1 MRSFSDAERYTASA
15 LAREDLYFF
24 SRWMF
29 LSRKGFQWRRAR
41 HHQLICDALMRVFTG
56 ECRRLIINIPPR
68 YSKAIDCDTPMWT
81 PAGWVRAGDI
91 AVGDRLLGSDGQWT
105 TVVGVHPQGVK
116 PAFDVRFTDGASLVA
131 CGDHRWA
138 VRLRDKVVGRDWM
151 APWRVKTTDELR
163 GDLHEADGRRKWRIP
178 VLRDTNDADA
188 DLPLDPYLLGCWLG
202 DGTTRGASI
211 TTMDQ
216 EIVSAFAAFDPKP
229 YAHQNGGRATI
240 YGLRRRFSTLLRSLG
255 VFGNK
260 HIPQAY
266 MHASHRQRLALL
278 QGLCDTDG
286 WVAAATGQQGIC
298 FSNQR
303 LSDDVRALICS
314 LGGTWR
320 GFTDLPARGR
330 PSHKTFFLMPAGDV
344 AFRLPRKVER
354 INPRA
359 ERNTPRRFVASIE
372 PVASREMVCFTVD
385 AADHLF
391 CAGRDFVVTHNTE
404 LAVVNF
410 IAWAMGKVPD
420 AEFIHASYSATLA
433 TNNSTQIRA
442 LVQHEA
448 YRAIFPGLGLASD
461 AQHHWKTTAG
471 GVMYATGTG
480 GTITGFGAGKHRD
493 GFGGCF
499 PVGTRVWTESG
510 LMPIDRIVRQRL
522 GVRVWSYDYAGR
534 MVLRPVIGWHENPP
548 NAIVRVEFDDGAAVE
563 CTPDH
568 RFWTQNRGWVRAD
581 SLREDDRLPCV
592 RGGVESLDH
601 VRVDADG
608 GGGWLDASAILPAG
622 PIGPVRQGQIC
633 LGAGQDRSGVGGDSA
648 LSGYVEPAGNGCP
661 GIAAPDL
668 VDHSCGY
675 TMAPSQHGGLHSGA
689 VVDGQRLIISEQGA
703 RMGFGLAEGAVGLA
717 ISDVRGP
724 AVIPEVGESVVL
736 GVAVGVADVCPI
748 RAWSDESEK
757 DQRMHA
763 GEFDDGAARQADSQV
778 PAGFL
783 GGAQDL
789 PGLFPD
795 LPGAAFGDQSILA
808 ADTSSIADRVGAF
821 VSGYRRPVLVR
832 YVRHDESTFCL
843 TVKEHHNF
851 TVEHGL
857 VVKNC
862 IIIDDPHKAD
872 EARSDVVR
880 QGVLD
885 WFQTTLESRKNSP
898 DTPIIVIM
906 QRLHED
912 DLAGWLLRGGNG
924 ERWEHLCLPV
934 WNEDGTPLWP
944 EKHDAEELQRMEAA
958 APYVFAGQYLQ
969 RPAPPDGGVFKPD
982 QLTVVD
988 AVPTG
993 VRWVRGWDFGSTTDG
1008 DPTAG
1013 GKLGL
1018 LPDGRYI
1025 IGDMVWMQAGPDER
1039 DAALRNTAAR
1049 DGKPVRISI
1058 PQDPGQAGKTQVL
1071 YLTRQLAGYTVRSS
1085 PESGDKITRAEPF
1098 ASQVNVGNV
1107 LMLRA
1112 PWNDAL
1118 VSEMRLF
1125 PNGAHDDRIDSLS
1138 RAFAELESGPR
1149 IAPVAPGGDTRVS
1162 PWRG

>member
-1 MRSFSDAERYTASA
+1 MRSFNDAERYAASA

-29 LSRKGFQWRRAR
+29 LRRKGFQWRRAR

-68 YSKAIDCDTPMWT
+68 YSK
-81 PAGWVRAGDI
+81 
-91 AVGDRLLGSDGQWT
+91 
-105 TVVGVHPQGVK
+105 
-116 PAFDVRFTDGASLVA
+116 
-131 CGDHRWA
+131 
-138 VRLRDKVVGRDWM
+138 
-151 APWRVKTTDELR
+151 
-163 GDLHEADGRRKWRIP
+163 
-178 VLRDTNDADA
+178 
-188 DLPLDPYLLGCWLG
+188 
-202 DGTTRGASI
+202 
-211 TTMDQ
+211 
-216 EIVSAFAAFDPKP
+216 
-229 YAHQNGGRATI
+229 
-240 YGLRRRFSTLLRSLG
+240 
-255 VFGNK
+255 
-260 HIPQAY
+260 
-266 MHASHRQRLALL
+266 
-278 QGLCDTDG
+278 
-286 WVAAATGQQGIC
+286 
-298 FSNQR
+298 
-303 LSDDVRALICS
+303 
-314 LGGTWR
+314 
-320 GFTDLPARGR
+320 
-330 PSHKTFFLMPAGDV
+330 
-344 AFRLPRKVER
+344 
-354 INPRA
+354 
-359 ERNTPRRFVASIE
+359 
-372 PVASREMVCFTVD
+372 
-385 AADHLF
+385 
-391 CAGRDFVVTHNTE
+391 TE

-448 YRAIFPGLGLASD
+448 YREIFPGLGLASD

-499 PVGTRVWTESG
+499 PVGTRVWTEWG
-510 LMPIDRIVRQRL
+510 LVPIDRIVRQRMD
-522 GVRVWSYDYAGR
+522 VRVWAYDYAGR
-534 MVLRPVIGWHENPP
+534 MVLRPVTGWHENPP
-548 NAIVRVEFDDGAAVE
+548 NAIVRASFDDGSKVE

-568 RFWTQNRGWVRAD
+568 RFWTENRGWVRAD

-592 RGGVESLDH
+592 RSGVEGLDH
-601 VRVDADG
+601 VGVDSEG
-608 GGGWLDASAILPAG
+608 IGCRLDASPILPPG
-622 PIGPVRQGQIC
+622 PVGPVRQSQIG
-633 LGAGQDRSGVGGDSA
+633 LSTGQDRAGVGGDTAQGGHVCSA
-648 LSGYVEPAGNGCP
+648 GDGRP

-668 VDHSCGY
+668 VDHGNGNAVLVGQRCRWNAG
-675 TMAPSQHGGLHSGA
+675 GA
-689 VVDGQRLIISEQGA
+689 VDGHGLLIGEQGA
-703 RMGFGLAEGAVGLA
+703 RVAAGLAEGAVALA
-717 ISDVRGP
+717 VGYVGSP
-724 AVIPEVGESVVL
+724 AVVPEVADPVVL
-736 GVAVGVADVCPI
+736 RVAVGMADVGACGAGP
-748 RAWSDESEK
+748 DESQQDE
-757 DQRMHA
+757 RMHA
-763 GEFDDGAARQADSQV
+763 GELDVGPARQADAKVTAGLPCLEQDLAGLGV
-778 PAGFL
+778 GPAGAGIRDFAL
-783 GGAQDL
+783 
-789 PGLFPD
+789 
-795 LPGAAFGDQSILA
+795 LA
-808 ADTSSIADRVGAF
+808 ADAPRVADRVEPF
-821 VSGYRRPVLVR
+821 VAGHRKPVLVE

-843 TVKEHHNF
+843 TVEEYHNF
-851 TVEHGL
+851 TVERGL

-924 ERWEHLCLPV
+924 EKWEHLCLPV

-958 APYVFAGQYLQ
+958 APYVFAGQYRQ

-982 QLTVVD
+982 KIEVVD

-1008 DPTAG
+1008 DATAG

-1025 IGDMVWMQAGPDER
+1025 IGDLVWMQAGPDER
-1039 DAALRNTAAR
+1039 DDALKKTAAR
-1049 DGKPVRISI
+1049 DGKAVRISI

-1071 YLTRQLAGYTVRSS
+1071 YLTRQLSGYPVRSS

-1112 PWNDAL
+1112 AWNDAL
-1118 VSEMRLF
+1118 VNEMRLF